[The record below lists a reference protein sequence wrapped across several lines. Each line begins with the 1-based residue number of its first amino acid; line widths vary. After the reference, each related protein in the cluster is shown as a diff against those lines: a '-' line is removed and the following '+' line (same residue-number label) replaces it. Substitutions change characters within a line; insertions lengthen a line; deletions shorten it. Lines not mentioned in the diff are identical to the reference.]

1 MRRRPLRRLGVW
13 LGLIEDP
20 APGDDLDV
28 PAWDWHYR
36 AEYLDVDPVADPAAV
51 KAIETYANHPVHRRR
66 TD

>member
-1 MRRRPLRRLGVW
+1 MRRITHRIALW
-13 LGLIEDP
+13 LGLVEDDP
-20 APGDDLDV
+20 APCEDLDV
-28 PAWDWHYR
+28 PDWDWHYR